1 MKHLYF
7 VRHGQSEAN
16 AAGVWSGESN
26 PALTKLGRE
35 QAEAAGQAA
44 KALDID
50 LIVCSPFDRCVDT
63 ARIIADA
70 IGLSPEHIIRNKLF
84 IERGLGELEG
94 RPWKLERSID
104 EYEGVEALGSL
115 FARMKY
121 AYGFLDSLPAKNI
134 LVVGHGAS
142 GRALRHVIDPQMPF
156 QGPGVERLHNGEIVR
171 FV

>member
-1 MKHLYF
+1 MKRLYF
-7 VRHGQSEAN
+7 ARHGQSAAN

-26 PALTKLGRE
+26 PPLTDEGRR
-35 QAEAAGQAA
+35 QAQAAGEAAKELQ
-44 KALDID
+44 ID

-63 ARIIADA
+63 ANIIAEA
-70 IGLSPEHIIRNKLF
+70 IGLAQEHIIRNKLF

-94 RPWKLERSID
+94 RPWKLEHSID

-115 FARMKY
+115 FSRMKY
-121 AYGFLDSLPAKNI
+121 AYGFLESLPAKNI

-142 GRALRHVIDPQMPF
+142 GRALRHVIDPTIPF
-156 QGPGVERLHNGEIVR
+156 QGEGVQRLRNGEIVR